1 MKIEIPYNG
10 GIITVNVP
18 EKNIQDVIE
27 PVDTKL
33 LGKSMGLIE
42 SLSSPIGSV
51 SFDEF
56 VSSAKD
62 LLVIVN
68 DAQRP
73 ICTPVVLEMIREKI
87 KNKLVKYLV
96 ATGSHKPPIETE
108 LSAIFGKFYNSI
120 KNDIFIHRSKAD
132 DEMVFLGIT
141 SNGTPVRLNR
151 LLFEYDKIITITSV
165 EPHNFAGYTGGRKSI
180 IPGISSYETIE
191 RNHWLALKKGAEN
204 LIINGNPVSEDMHE
218 ALAFIRDKEIY
229 SIQTVLD
236 KDKNVYRAFGGNIE
250 KALHAAARAADEIYA
265 VPVNEKADIIVAVPY
280 PPLDA
285 DLYQAHKAI
294 ENAKPILKEGGIL
307 ILTASCKE
315 GIGPDNFYKLLSK
328 YDDPDLMLERFEKA
342 YKLGEHKSAK
352 IARLQKWAQIW
363 TVSEMKPEILEAIRF
378 RPFSSLER
386 ALEEAI
392 IQKGKDA
399 SITILLDGGIT
410 VPRLKDVKRASCH

>member
-1 MKIEIPYNG
+1 MMIEIPYDG
-10 GIITVNVP
+10 GIIVANVP
-18 EKNIQDVIE
+18 EKNILDVIE
-27 PVDTKL
+27 PVDTKS
-33 LGKSMGLIE
+33 LGKFLGLKE
-42 SLSSPIGSV
+42 SISSPIGSV

-73 ICTPVVLEMIREKI
+73 ICTPAVLEMIEEKI
-87 KNKLVKYLV
+87 KIKPTKYLV
-96 ATGSHKPPIETE
+96 ATGSHKPPTETE
-108 LSAIFGKFYNSI
+108 LSAIFGKFYSSI
-120 KNDIFIHRSKAD
+120 KEDIYIHRSTAD

-180 IPGISSYETIE
+180 VPGISSYETIE
-191 RNHWLALKKGAEN
+191 RNHWLALKKGSEN

-229 SIQTVLD
+229 SIQAVLD
-236 KDKNVYRAFGGNIE
+236 KDKKVYKAFGGNIE
-250 KALHAAARAADEIYA
+250 KALYAAAKAADEIYS
-265 VPVNEKADIIVAVPY
+265 VPVDEKADIIVAVPFS
-280 PPLDA
+280 PLDA
-285 DLYQAHKAI
+285 NLYQAHKAI

-307 ILTASCKE
+307 ILVASCRE
-315 GIGPDNFYKLLSK
+315 GIGPDNFYRLLSQF
-328 YDDPDLMLERFEKA
+328 DDPDEMIERFEKA

-352 IARLQKWAQIW
+352 IAQLQNRAQIW

-386 ALEEAI
+386 ALEEAFL
-392 IQKGKDA
+392 QKGDDDA
-399 SITILLDGGIT
+399 SITFLLDGGIT
-410 VPRLKDVKRASCH
+410 VPRLRAPESR